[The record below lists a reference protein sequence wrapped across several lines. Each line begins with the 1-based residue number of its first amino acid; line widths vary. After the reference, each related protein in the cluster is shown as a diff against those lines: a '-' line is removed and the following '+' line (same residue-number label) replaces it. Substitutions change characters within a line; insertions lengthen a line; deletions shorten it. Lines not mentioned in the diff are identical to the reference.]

1 MRTEIENINWEYN
14 EVKNIIIQKKESI
27 WFVGKSN
34 ESWQSLQ
41 SRSYATNQMLSYQ
54 NQITNQNSQINWQ
67 NIQH

>member
-1 MRTEIENINWEYN
+1 MEIENINWEYN

-34 ESWQSLQ
+34 ESSQNLQ
-41 SRSYATNQMLSYQ
+41 SRSYATNQMPSYQ